1 MTLPSGSSILRL
13 LWLCFFSLPLYAQTG
28 PLHSPLSPFLVQS
41 ETIPPASHELS
52 LRFDYPIITINRK
65 EFVGAGSADRF
76 IEQFQMADNATNRDW
91 FDRIRA
97 AFSGRYEKGFAIKHP
112 EPGRPCI
119 VMSEGSY
126 QDHVLGEGFLNILSE
141 YSYHPYTEEQKQ
153 FETMVLY
160 HEIGHCF
167 ESYDPLRAEHFADV
181 FSALFQLRESG
192 DWAALDKKLIPNRT
206 LNLING
212 DFTHY
217 SVPSLRAIHNWIDE
231 PRELRTMGNPEIIQ
245 LAHIIVNDFENVPD
259 QETLV
264 RLRTQLQYILLEI
277 AISIDQMDIDYFA
290 SDTSDRIEALRDQL
304 ILRQAENRRLL
315 YELFAD
321 LEPGD
326 LHAMEQLLHDV
337 ARSMYTV
344 RHSQNDFYN
353 EVQEVTYRID
363 VQNLYEAA
371 GFQTKEAKSAITLIQ
386 ASL

>member
-1 MTLPSGSSILRL
+1 MTLPPGSLMIRL
-13 LWLCFFSLPLYAQTG
+13 LWLCLLSLPLYAQ
-28 PLHSPLSPFLVQS
+28 PLPHHSPLSPFLTNP
-41 ETIPPASHELS
+41 ETISQASHQLS
-52 LRFDYPIITINRK
+52 LRFDYPIITISRK
-65 EFVGAGSADRF
+65 DFVRPGAAERL
-76 IEQFQMADNATNRDW
+76 IEQFQMADNATNMDW
-91 FDRIRA
+91 FEHIRD
-97 AFSGRYEKGFAIKHP
+97 AFSDRYEKGFAIKHP
-112 EPGRPCI
+112 EPGLPCV

-141 YSYHPYTEEQKQ
+141 YTYHPYAEEQQ
-153 FETMVLY
+153 LFETMVLY

-167 ESYDPLRAEHFADV
+167 ESYDPLRAEHFADI
-181 FSALFQLRESG
+181 FSALFQLRERG
-192 DWAALDKKLIPNRT
+192 DWGALDRELIPNRT

-231 PRELRTMGNPEIIQ
+231 PRELRKMGTHEIIQ
-245 LAHIIVNDFENVPD
+245 LAHIIVNESENVPD
-259 QETLV
+259 QESLV
-264 RLRTQLQYILLEI
+264 RLRTQLQYLLLEI

-290 SDTSDRIEALRDQL
+290 SDPSDQIEALRDQL

-315 YELFAD
+315 YELLAD

-326 LHAMEQLLHDV
+326 PFAMEQLLHDV

-344 RHSQNDFYN
+344 RRSQDDLYN
-353 EVQEVTYRID
+353 EVQEATYRID

-371 GFQTKEAKSAITLIQ
+371 GFQPKAAKSALTLIQ

>member
-1 MTLPSGSSILRL
+1 MTLPSCSSIIRL
-13 LWLCFFSLPLYAQTG
+13 LWLCLFSLPLCAQ
-28 PLHSPLSPFLVQS
+28 PLPHHTPLSPFLVKP
-41 ETIPPASHELS
+41 ETISKASHVLS
-52 LRFDYPIITINRK
+52 LRFDYPIITIDRK
-65 EFVGAGSADRF
+65 VFAHPGAADRL
-76 IEQFQMADNATNRDW
+76 IEKFKMADNATNRDW
-91 FDRIRA
+91 FERIRA
-97 AFSGRYEKGFAIKHP
+97 VFSGRYEKGFAIKHP

-141 YSYHPYTEEQKQ
+141 YSYHPYTKEPEQ

-181 FSALFQLRESG
+181 FSALFQLRQSS
-192 DWAALDKKLIPNRT
+192 DWTALDRKLIPNRT

-212 DFTHY
+212 DYTHY

-231 PRELRTMGNPEIIQ
+231 PRELREMGTPEIIQ
-245 LAHIIVNDFENVPD
+245 LAHIIVNESENVPD
-259 QETLV
+259 QEALV
-264 RLRTQLQYILLEI
+264 RLRTQLQYFLLQM

-315 YELFAD
+315 YELFTD

-326 LHAMEQLLHDV
+326 LYAMEQLLDDV
-337 ARSMYTV
+337 ARSMHTV
-344 RHSQNDFYN
+344 RSNQNDLYN
-353 EVQEVTYRID
+353 EVQETAYRID
-363 VQNLYEAA
+363 VENLYEAA
-371 GFQTKEAKSAITLIQ
+371 GFQTRGAGLTTSFLQ
-386 ASL
+386 SSL